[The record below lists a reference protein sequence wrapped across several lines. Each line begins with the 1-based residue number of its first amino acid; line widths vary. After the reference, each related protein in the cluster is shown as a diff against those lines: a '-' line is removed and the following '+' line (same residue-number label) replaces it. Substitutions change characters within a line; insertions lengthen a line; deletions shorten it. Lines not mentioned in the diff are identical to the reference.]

1 VRIGTILRVRMMGIG
16 LVRGA
21 SMRLGGLLVIGM
33 EGIRLGIRGEVR
45 WDEMRCFPISC
56 SYFLLIT
63 ETCI

>member
-1 VRIGTILRVRMMGIG
+1 
-16 LVRGA
+16 
-21 SMRLGGLLVIGM
+21 MRLGGLLVIGM